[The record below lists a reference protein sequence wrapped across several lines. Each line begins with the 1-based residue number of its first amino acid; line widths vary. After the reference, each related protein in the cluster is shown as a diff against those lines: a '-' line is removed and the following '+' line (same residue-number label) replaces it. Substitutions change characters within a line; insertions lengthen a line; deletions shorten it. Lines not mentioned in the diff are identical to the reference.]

1 MKKIG
6 ISCRGIITQYG
17 IERGL
22 EICKESGFDSV
33 DFGLE
38 SYKVG
43 DSVYGGSDDA
53 FETHF
58 DMIRRK
64 AEDLELEI
72 AQTHGRCV
80 TYFPN
85 NEEQNRM
92 IDKVSELDLR
102 ASSILGAPSCV
113 IHFINSTRWGLQ
125 PPSVMHKAC
134 GEMFDKFLP
143 FAEKYKVNI
152 AMETFGGARIKGKTV
167 RDFFADPTEFT
178 HQFDRLDTKY
188 KTICVD
194 TGHTH
199 GAEIFWVPAPE
210 DMIRALGKD
219 VTLLHMHDNRGE
231 TDDHL
236 LPGMGTIKWP
246 AVFDA
251 LDDIDYQGVYNFEL
265 AISFAKTMLEE
276 YTHFVGKYLRNFVDN
291 HGSLK

>member
-6 ISCRGIITQYG
+6 ISCSALILRYG
-17 IERGL
+17 IDRGL
-22 EICKESGFDSV
+22 EICKESGFDAV

-38 SYKVG
+38 SYKLG
-43 DSVYGGSDDA
+43 DAIYGGSDDA
-53 FETHF
+53 FEEHF
-58 DMIRRK
+58 DKIKRK
-64 AEDLELEI
+64 AKSLEI
-72 AQTHGRCV
+72 EISQTHGRCV

-92 IDKVSELDLR
+92 IDKISELDLR

-113 IHFINSTRWGLQ
+113 IHFINSTRWGKQ

-134 GEMFDKFLP
+134 GDMYDAFVP

-152 AMETFGGARIKGKTV
+152 AMETFGRARIKGDLI
-167 RDFFADPTEFT
+167 RDFFADPTEFKY
-178 HQFDRLDTKY
+178 QFDRLNTKY

-199 GAEIFWVPAPE
+199 DAERFWVPSPE
-210 DMIRALGKD
+210 DMIRTLGKD
-219 VTLLHMHDNRGE
+219 VTILHMHDNRGE

-236 LPGMGTIKWP
+236 LPGMGTINWP

-251 LDDIDYQGVYNFEL
+251 LDDIDYKGVYNFEL
-265 AISFAKTMLEE
+265 EISFAKNMLEE